1 LKQWFGL
8 ITMKFNLNVVLN
20 IEGTNVVQGGEFYA
34 KRKEDI
40 AGIAN
45 EWIRKIKMDTGYR
58 DTVIVEVLVNSE
70 TDITEEVR
78 NYIPG

>member
-1 LKQWFGL
+1 
-8 ITMKFNLNVVLN
+8 MKFNLNVVLN

-40 AGIAN
+40 PGIAY

-58 DTVIVEVLVNSE
+58 NTVIVEVLVNGE
-70 TDITEEVR
+70 TDITDQVR
-78 NYIPG
+78 KNISG

>member
-1 LKQWFGL
+1 L

-34 KRKEDI
+34 RRKEDI
-40 AGIAN
+40 PGIAY

-58 DTVIVEVLVNSE
+58 DTVIVEVLVNGE
-70 TDITEEVR
+70 TDITDEVR
-78 NYIPG
+78 KYIPG

>member
-1 LKQWFGL
+1 
-8 ITMKFNLNVVLN
+8 MKFNLNVVLN

-40 AGIAN
+40 PGIAN
-45 EWIRKIKMDTGYR
+45 EWVRKIKMDTGYR
-58 DTVIVEVLVNSE
+58 DTVIVEVLVNGE

>member
-1 LKQWFGL
+1 
-8 ITMKFNLNVVLN
+8 MKFNLNVVLN

-40 AGIAN
+40 PGIAY

-58 DTVIVEVLVNSE
+58 DTEIVEVVVNEE
-70 TDITEEVR
+70 TDIAQKVKDYR
-78 NYIPG
+78 NTQKGDYYTN

>member
-1 LKQWFGL
+1 
-8 ITMKFNLNVVLN
+8 MKFNLNVVLN

-40 AGIAN
+40 PGIAN

-58 DTVIVEVLVNSE
+58 DTVIVEVLVNGE